1 LENKPDRFPKPVRLI
16 INLELLFLNSLK
28 HHFMANHS
36 VYQLLTTLIKQ
47 NTPCVLA
54 TVIEASGSTPQVP
67 GSSAI
72 IGKSGLLTGTV
83 GGGPA
88 EYKVV
93 CKAMSALESGVS
105 EVITFELDGNLPEGS
120 DSICGGQMTVLI
132 DASPE
137 KHRTV
142 FDNLSAARHQHT
154 PGILITFV
162 EKKDYN
168 HININRIWFNNTA
181 SFNLTESNST
191 LLTPHILQALSQP
204 SNTTFRRIAFTDGP
218 LEQGS
223 FACLETILP
232 PPTLIIAGAGH
243 VGKALVGIGKFLGF
257 EVSVWD
263 DRSEYANPVNIPEA
277 DHHYSCILDDLPAQI
292 VINQYSYL
300 VIVTRGHQFDAE
312 VLRKWILTKPAY
324 LGMMG
329 SRTKV
334 AQMRQLF
341 LEQGWA
347 TTEEWDSIHTPI
359 GLKIG
364 AKTVEEI
371 AISIA
376 AELIQVKNQRD

>member
-1 LENKPDRFPKPVRLI
+1 MENKNIFAC
-16 INLELLFLNSLK
+16 LK
-28 HHFMANHS
+28 EFIDT
-36 VYQLLTTLIKQ
+36 Q
-47 NTPCVLA
+47 TPCVFA

-72 IGKSGLLTGTV
+72 IGKSGLLAGTV

-88 EYKVV
+88 EYQVV
-93 CKAMSALESGVS
+93 CKAMVAVESGIS
-105 EVITFELDGNLPEGS
+105 EIITFELDGNLPKGS

-137 KHRTV
+137 KHKVT
-142 FDNLSAARHQHT
+142 FENLTIARHHHY
-154 PGILITFV
+154 PGILVTLIE
-162 EKKDYN
+162 EKDAN
-168 HININRIWFNNTA
+168 AININRIWFEETNP
-181 SFNLTESNST
+181 SGFPDNLYPMLQST
-191 LLTPHILQALSQP
+191 MLQMLAQP
-204 SNTTFRRIAFTDGP
+204 STNGFRKMAIP
-218 LEQGS
+218 GS
-223 FACLETILP
+223 PKELVSFVCLETILP
-232 PPTLIIAGAGH
+232 PPSLVIAGAGH
-243 VGKALVGIGKFLGF
+243 VGKALARIGKFLGF

-263 DRSEYANPVNIPEA
+263 DRREYANAVNIPDA
-277 DHHYSCILDDLPAQI
+277 DHHYSCSLDDLPAQI

-312 VLRKWILTKPAY
+312 VLQKWILTKPAY

-329 SRTKV
+329 SRTKI
-334 AQMRQLF
+334 AQMRQQF

-347 TTEEWDSIHTPI
+347 MPEEWDRVHTPI

-376 AELIQVKNQRD
+376 AELIQVSHSMVNQ